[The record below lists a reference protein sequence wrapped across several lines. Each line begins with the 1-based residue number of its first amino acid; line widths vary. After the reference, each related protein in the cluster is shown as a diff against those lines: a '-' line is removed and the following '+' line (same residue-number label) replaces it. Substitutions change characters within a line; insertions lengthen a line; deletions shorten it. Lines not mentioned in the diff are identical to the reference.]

1 MDVDSKIL
9 ITAISAGSAIAG
21 AAITQI
27 VGVFLA
33 YLDRRHK
40 KKVLLREKYEELAL
54 LINESNSWLSV
65 QMNAKSLS
73 ELRCGYPEKARKA
86 TVLAHIYFPKLR
98 DACESYV
105 NACSDFNIV
114 LVENHQ
120 FDPSHDV
127 GTQAA
132 HSNPEALEAAAQ
144 NARICRQS
152 LEDQIVQFASIYA
165 KA

>member
-9 ITAISAGSAIAG
+9 IAAISASSAIAG

-33 YLDRRHK
+33 HLERRHK
-40 KKVLLREKYEELAL
+40 RKVLLREKYEELAL
-54 LINESNSWLSV
+54 LVQESMSWPSD

-73 ELRCGYPEKARKA
+73 DLRDSYPSKARKA

-98 DACESYV
+98 DACENYV
-105 NACSDFNIV
+105 NASVSFNIV
-114 LVENHQ
+114 LVDNHEFNQ
-120 FDPSHDV
+120 GYDV

-132 HSNPEALEAAAQ
+132 HANPQALETAANNLQ
-144 NARICRQS
+144 VCRQS
-152 LEDQIVQFASIYA
+152 LEDKIIQYASSYA

>member
-9 ITAISAGSAIAG
+9 IAAISAGSAIAG

-33 YLDRRHK
+33 HFERRHK
-40 KKVLLREKYEELAL
+40 KKILLREKYEELAL
-54 LINESNSWLSV
+54 LIHESNSWLSE

-73 ELRCGYPEKARKA
+73 ELRSGYPEKARKA

-98 DACESYV
+98 DVCESYV
-105 NACSDFNIV
+105 NACAKFNIV
-114 LVENHQ
+114 LIDNHE
-120 FDPSHDV
+120 FNPNHDV

-144 NARICRQS
+144 NARVCRQNI
-152 LEDQIVQFASIYA
+152 EDKVVRFASSYA